1 MQGGENDTVY
11 EIVLSDNIYGGAGNN
26 TLYAI
31 SGTTPYP
38 RPFYWPDENKG
49 NTIYGEEGDDL
60 LVGSDSKDFLF
71 GGTGDDVLNG
81 GEGVDFL
88 GGG

>member
-1 MQGGENDTVY
+1 MILYMKSYYRITFMAAPG
-11 EIVLSDNIYGGAGNN
+11 IIHF
-26 TLYAI
+26 TLL